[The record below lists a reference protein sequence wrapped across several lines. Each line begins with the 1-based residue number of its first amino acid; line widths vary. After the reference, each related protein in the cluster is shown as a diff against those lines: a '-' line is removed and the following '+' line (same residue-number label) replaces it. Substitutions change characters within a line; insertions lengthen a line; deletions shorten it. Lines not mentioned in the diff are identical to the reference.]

1 MDSEA
6 LARKYRPRRFPDV
19 SGQGPQAEVLY
30 RMCQRGSLPDAMI
43 FTGPR
48 GSGKTSTARIVASA
62 VNCKAEPGDPAV
74 WPCLDCAACRSVWEV
89 NSLDY
94 IEIDAASNGG
104 VEQVRALKDQLTYSS
119 SARRTV
125 VVLDEA
131 HSMSRDAFN
140 ALLKLLEEPPA
151 GVHFILITTEAARIL
166 ATVASRCI
174 PFRFGRLAPAVIQAR
189 LEAICAAEGLE
200 AGPGLLQAI
209 AEDADGALRD
219 GVMALDR
226 LSRVGICDLARYRL
240 LTGDTDYAPSLVEAM
255 VSGDH
260 AALYGRLDG
269 VLAANGDFAAVGAR
283 LVSCLRDLLV
293 LLGGGQITAQG
304 EALDARAQ
312 LASRLDV
319 ARVSRAMQ
327 VLWELQTRVG
337 KVSPRSS
344 LELAC
349 SVCLDALRAPQAPPA
364 ASNGHSNGHGRAL
377 SLTEMGDWQP

>member
-19 SGQGPQAEVLY
+19 AGQGPVAEVLY
-30 RMCQRGSLPDAMI
+30 RMCLRDSLPDAMI
-43 FTGPR
+43 FIGPH
-48 GSGKTSTARIVASA
+48 GTGKTSTARILAAA
-62 VNCKAEPGDPAV
+62 VNCKAEPGDPQS
-74 WPCLDCAACRSVWEV
+74 WPCLDCPACRSVWAV
-89 NSLDY
+89 SSLDY

-104 VEQVRALKDQLTYSS
+104 VEQVRGLKEQLTYAS
-119 SARRTV
+119 SASRTV

-140 ALLKLLEEPPA
+140 ALLKVLEEPPP
-151 GVHFILITTEAARIL
+151 GVHFILVTTEPARIL
-166 ATVASRCI
+166 PTVASRCI
-174 PFRFGRLAPAVIQAR
+174 PFRFDRLTPGVIRAW
-189 LEAICAAEGLE
+189 LEAVCAAEGLE

-226 LSRVGICDLARYRL
+226 LARVGITDLARYRL
-240 LTGDTDYAPSLVEAM
+240 LTGDTDYAPALVDAM

-260 AALYGRLDG
+260 AAMYARLDS
-269 VLAANGDFAAVGAR
+269 VLAVNGDFAAVGIR

-293 LLGGGQITAQG
+293 LLGGGRVAAQG
-304 EALDARAQ
+304 EALEARTQ
-312 LASRLDV
+312 LAARLDV

-337 KVSPRSS
+337 RVSPRSS

-364 ASNGHSNGHGRAL
+364 ASNGHSNGHGRTL